1 MPPPR
6 PFFLLSY
13 LDGNGWRG
21 GGEFFDVL
29 VTQELLMLTVM
40 QPGDGEIVFCL
51 HPPLLVVKY
60 LREKGAVSHGSSYG
74 CLIIS
79 GK

>member
-6 PFFLLSY
+6 PFFPVILFR
-13 LDGNGWRG
+13 WQWVAG
-21 GGEFFDVL
+21 GVFLDVL

-51 HPPLLVVKY
+51 HPPL
-60 LREKGAVSHGSSYG
+60 
-74 CLIIS
+74 
-79 GK
+79 